1 MRGTSDLRPPTSDPV
16 VILADTTGELM
27 GFYGNADIV
36 FVGKSLCEHGAQ
48 NMIEPCLCGAATLVG
63 PNTENFRPVMSD
75 LLEAGALIQVPD
87 AAALER
93 EIGRLAA
100 DAAARRALGARG
112 AAAVLK
118 RKGVVGRCAAALAEQ
133 IKNG

>member
-1 MRGTSDLRPPTSDPV
+1 MV
-16 VILADTTGELM
+16 VGDTTGELM
-27 GFYGNADIV
+27 GFYGNAQIV

-63 PNTENFRPVMSD
+63 PHTENFRPVMSD

-93 EIGRLAA
+93 EVERLVA
-100 DAAARRALGARG
+100 DAAARQALGQRG
-112 AAAVLK
+112 VAAVLR
-118 RKGVVGRCAAALAEQ
+118 RKGVVARCADVLARR
-133 IKNG
+133 IGR